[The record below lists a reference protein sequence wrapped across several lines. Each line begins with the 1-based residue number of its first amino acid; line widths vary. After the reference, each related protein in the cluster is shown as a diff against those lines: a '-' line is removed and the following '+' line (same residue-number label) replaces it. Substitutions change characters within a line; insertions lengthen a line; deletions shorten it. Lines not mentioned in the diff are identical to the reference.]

1 MATVKKLLVNPRRKK
16 TAAKRKSFSAKAPAK
31 RTRRKNP
38 PVLVGLGNPRKGQTM
53 KKKSVRKNAAPK
65 ARRRKNP
72 VVRVRQIKAKTHR
85 RRRNPNNFIGTGM
98 SSLKMGLLALIGLV
112 ATRQAPQMLLGA
124 KNTGWYGYLANFAT
138 MLASSA
144 AASKIVGKPAGQAVA
159 VGGGLYIVNRL
170 LSEQFSPI
178 GKALSL
184 SGLGDAQAATP
195 GQLAG
200 IKSAYFPTPV
210 SYDANGQPV
219 VPQLIDD
226 RIRAAIP
233 ATPASKMAGYRM
245 AS

>member
-1 MATVKKLLVNPRRKK
+1 MATVKRLLVNPRRKK

-38 PVLVGLGNPRKGQTM
+38 GALIGLGNPRKGQTM
-53 KKKSVRKNAAPK
+53 KKKHVRKNAAPT

-72 VVRVRQIKAKTHR
+72 ARVRQIKAKLHR
-85 RRRNPNNFIGTGM
+85 RRRNPSTLIGSGM

-112 ATRQAPQMLLGA
+112 VTRQTPQMLLGA

-144 AASKIVGKPAGQAVA
+144 AASKMIGKPAGQSVA
-159 VGGGLYIVNRL
+159 IGGGLYIVNRL

-200 IKSAYFPTPV
+200 IKPAYFPTPV

-219 VPQLIDD
+219 VPQLIED

-233 ATPASKMAGYRM
+233 ATPSSKMAGYRM